1 MPVKVQIDGLGIVEF
16 DDAFR
21 DMDEAQRQSVL
32 AEVVEQQQQQQQP
45 PSAPP
50 MSDQGAADLK
60 DKVENTPW
68 YEALYHE
75 VNKHRHNALFG
86 MSEGVGELGSGLLN
100 LFGAN
105 VENPLGAEK
114 PSPLRDIAG
123 LASGVTPRGLQNRR
137 SVSAC
142 RGRSVGGSQNPQGG
156 KRPVQIPQ
164 GIKPCGGCGSYGL
177 PGTIR

>member
-32 AEVVEQQQQQQQP
+32 AEVVEQQQQQQP

-75 VNKHRHNALFG
+75 VNKARHNALFG
-86 MSEGVGELGSGLLN
+86 LSEAAGEVTSGLLN

-123 LASGVTPRGLQNRR
+123 LASGVTPEEHQESTVRE
-137 SVSAC
+137 VS
-142 RGRSVGGSQNPQGG
+142 RIGSQLV
-156 KRPVQIPQ
+156 PVGASLSAAAKIP
-164 GIKPCGGCGSYGL
+164 KVASALSKSPKA
-177 PGTIR
+177 